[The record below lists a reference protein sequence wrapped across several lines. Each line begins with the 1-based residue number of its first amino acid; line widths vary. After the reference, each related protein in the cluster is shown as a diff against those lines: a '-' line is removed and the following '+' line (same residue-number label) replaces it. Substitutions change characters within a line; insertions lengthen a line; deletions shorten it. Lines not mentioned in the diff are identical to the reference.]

1 MFTFTDQCR
10 WCKKYFERKQ
20 SKCFT
25 IYDGATPQC
34 FCSKSCMNVFISNS
48 RHIVPCNWC
57 KVKKYNFD
65 MIKRMQSNGQ
75 AVMMC
80 SLNCLNLYQVSINAV
95 SSRKYVEFVNITYFK
110 QLQLQYLILIIYL
123 CFPGRN
129 VTCAREPLW
138 HNTI

>member
-1 MFTFTDQCR
+1 MLMFADQCR

-80 SLNCLNLYQVSINAV
+80 SLNCLNLYQVSVNAV
-95 SSRKYVEFVNITYFK
+95 SSRKYVKLVNFSYLMLNIAKFK
-110 QLQLQYLILIIYL
+110 VSKY
-123 CFPGRN
+123 N
-129 VTCAREPLW
+129 
-138 HNTI
+138 